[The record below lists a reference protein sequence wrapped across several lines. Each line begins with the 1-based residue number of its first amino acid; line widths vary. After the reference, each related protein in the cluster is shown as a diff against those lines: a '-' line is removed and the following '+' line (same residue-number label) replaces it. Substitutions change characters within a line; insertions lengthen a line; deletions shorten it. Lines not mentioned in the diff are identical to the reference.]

1 MSIARL
7 YQATDLSLHQSL
19 KLDDKAS
26 HYLAHVLRAKS
37 GDLLTLFNGQG
48 GEYKAVI
55 DRLDKKAV
63 TVKIQSFDEREV
75 ESPIQIHLAQGVARG
90 EKMDTIVQK
99 STELGV
105 ASIIP
110 LITERCNV
118 RLDKEREAKRRE
130 HLQAVAVS
138 ACEQS
143 GRNRVPTVTAFADYQ
158 QWLSSS
164 QATLK
169 FVLSPHVNNALPDL
183 KNAESILL
191 LIGPEGG
198 LSDNEVNAAIKHG
211 FIPLNLGPRVLRTET
226 ASLAAIAALQW
237 EYGDL
242 S

>member
-1 MSIARL
+1 MSITRL
-7 YQATDLSLHQSL
+7 YQSADLSLHQSL
-19 KLDDKAS
+19 LLDDKAS
-26 HYLAHVLRAKS
+26 HYLLHVLRAKT
-37 GDLLTLFNGQG
+37 GDSLTLFNGQG

-63 TVKIQSFDEREV
+63 TVKIQSFDAREV

-143 GRNRVPTVTAFADYQ
+143 GRNRVPTITAFADYQ
-158 QWLSSS
+158 QWLPTS
-164 QATLK
+164 QSTLK

-198 LSDNEVNAAIKHG
+198 LSNNEVDAALSHG